1 MYWLRRPPYLRWL
14 AAGLVVC
21 VGLYLDTRSAP
32 SVAYPFAAAPISI
45 GESVTEIEWREV
57 PPDLLPAWDTGV
69 SGVAA
74 SSIPAGTPLVPS
86 LLTETAIPAGWW
98 SISLPVSRPVAP
110 GTPIRV
116 AFENE
121 IAEGLVVGAVSDNGY
136 EVTAPVAF
144 PPAQADLVARIAPNS
159 ALVVMIGSL
168 VPVAGNGG

>member
-57 PPDLLPAWDTGV
+57 PPDLLPVWE
-69 SGVAA
+69 SEVAGIA
-74 SSIPAGTPLVPS
+74 TAPIPEGTPLLPS
-86 LLTETAIPAGWW
+86 LLAEAAVPAGWW
-98 SISLPVSRPVAP
+98 SVTLPVSQPVAP

-116 AFENE
+116 AFEDRVADG
-121 IAEGLVVGAVSDNGY
+121 IVVGSFSDNGY
-136 EVTAPVAF
+136 DLTAPVAF
-144 PPAQADLVARIAPNS
+144 PPQQAELVAAIASNS
-159 ALVVMIGSL
+159 ALVVMVGSNAI
-168 VPVAGNGG
+168 VGGNGG